1 MFKALSPNLLVA
13 DVEQSIAFYEI
24 LGFEK
29 VIQMPDQGKP
39 QWAMIREG
47 EATLMLQ
54 EKKSAEL
61 DLPFRY
67 TNGQNAG
74 ALLYFDVDDVEEI
87 RSRLDGKAL
96 VVKEIHSTF
105 YGTNEFMVA
114 DPDHFLLI
122 FAEDKKEPK

>member
-1 MFKALSPNLLVA
+1 MFKALSPNILVA
-13 DVEQSIAFYEI
+13 DVEQSISFYEM

-29 VIQMPDQGKP
+29 IAQVPEHGKA
-39 QWAMIREG
+39 QWAMVKDDKV
-47 EATLMLQ
+47 TLMIQ
-54 EKKSAEL
+54 SKSAAQY

-74 ALLYFDVDDVEEI
+74 ALLYFDVDSVEELRNKI
-87 RSRLDGKAL
+87 DGKAL
-96 VVKEIHSTF
+96 IVKEIHSTF

-122 FAEDKKEPK
+122 FAEDTK